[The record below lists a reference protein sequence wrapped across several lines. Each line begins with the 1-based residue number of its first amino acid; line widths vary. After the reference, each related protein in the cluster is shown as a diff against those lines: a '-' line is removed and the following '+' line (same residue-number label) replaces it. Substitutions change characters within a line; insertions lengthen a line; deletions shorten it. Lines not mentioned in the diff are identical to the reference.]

1 MAKKKKT
8 KLPYYLS
15 LATTLFALLAVV
27 MIFLPAI
34 ATEEDATFLGLK
46 KTYSGLQTAFG
57 YKKTTLGGEVTHWHF
72 SFMSLLTYLL
82 PLAAFV
88 LLAIS
93 SFGKKQNKLFV
104 LLATVCLIASAVFFF
119 STVSFASFNEKIT
132 KGSSSIGGDVKE
144 LFKLGV
150 GSILGG
156 VLSILGALSAGA
168 ALVLKK

>member
-15 LATTLFALLAVV
+15 LAATVFALLAVV

-34 ATEEDATFLGLK
+34 AAKEDTDTA
-46 KTYSGLQTAFG
+46 YSGLQAAFG
-57 YKKTTLGGEVTHWHF
+57 YKETIKIVGEVVHLNF

-93 SFGKKQNKLFV
+93 SFGKKQNNLFV
-104 LLATVCLIASAVFFF
+104 LLATVCLIATAVFFF
-119 STVSFASFNEKIT
+119 STVSFVSFNEDIT
-132 KGSSSIGGDVKE
+132 AAFSWLGGDIKNQ
-144 LFKLGV
+144 FKLGI